1 MCRPPPPVGVNSE
14 ANFAQS
20 IALGTDATVT
30 DTNQLVIGSTTDS
43 NSITSIV
50 TPGFKGGDNQYASVD
65 ADGNWGTSAPAGAN
79 NPDTIIEAND
89 YTTTPAYNTDG
100 DLISQSYTGTDLDNY
115 FKEYDIA
122 PANDPSYEEG
132 DLKSILMFS
141 GTSNVLANLIYTVDF
156 TYDTDGNIATI
167 VRDYE

>member
-1 MCRPPPPVGVNSE
+1 M
-14 ANFAQS
+14 
-20 IALGTDATVT
+20 
-30 DTNQLVIGSTTDS
+30 
-43 NSITSIV
+43 
-50 TPGFKGGDNQYASVD
+50 
-65 ADGNWGTSAPAGAN
+65 
-79 NPDTIIEAND
+79 
-89 YTTTPAYNTDG
+89 
-100 DLISQSYTGTDLDNY
+100 ISQSYTGTGLDNY

-122 PANDPSYEEG
+122 PANDPLYEEG